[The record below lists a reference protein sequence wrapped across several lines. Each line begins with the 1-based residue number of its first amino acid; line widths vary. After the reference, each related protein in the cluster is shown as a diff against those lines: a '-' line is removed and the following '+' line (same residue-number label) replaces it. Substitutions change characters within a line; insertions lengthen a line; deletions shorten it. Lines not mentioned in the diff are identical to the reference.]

1 MIYTNNYYEDFNSSV
16 FGDVKNAVTHGT
28 QAVTDFFFIK
38 ESPCRSLSTCLT
50 KVRLDPD
57 LQKVKGNWQ
66 KMSSDS
72 SRKAELKKIG
82 TEYEKQMK
90 KHGSLVDI
98 QYNQLFGGLGLNAGV
113 SGLWMPGVAMIA
125 THLKEKKGLD
135 GLFVCAH
142 RKALCAKIEE
152 IIANPKDQRC
162 ALITGT
168 SNDDKDFPLHKMAIC
183 IEKKDGRLQIAVL
196 DSYGNDCFSSNIIHE
211 IVKICEKTGCK
222 DPEIFLSI
230 AKREAAG
237 YGCGVFALQDAVSF
251 LQDAQ
256 FFQNLDFSWTN
267 IYGNRQIEINTI
279 LPPGFMI
286 GAQSMRGVEEYRK
299 NEGQKVFDQPI
310 LGRKKTLQAYLKR
323 NVLVID
329 GKRQNH
335 YITKKTLQYQQFI
348 TSALKELKTE
358 EVKGMIHA
366 TLLT

>member
-1 MIYTNNYYEDFNSSV
+1 MIYINNYHDGFNSSV
-16 FGDVKNAVTHGT
+16 FGDVKSAVAYGT
-28 QAVTDFFFIK
+28 QAVTDYFFVK
-38 ESPCRSLSTCLT
+38 EPPCRSLSDCLT
-50 KVRLDPD
+50 KVRLDTD
-57 LQKVKGNWQ
+57 LQKVKGSWQ

-72 SRKAELKKIG
+72 TRKAELRKIC
-82 TEYEKQMK
+82 TEYNKQMK
-90 KHGSLVDI
+90 KHGTLVNI
-98 QYNQLFGGLGLNAGV
+98 QYNQLFGDLRLNAGV

-162 ALITGT
+162 ALIVGT
-168 SNDDKDFPLHKMAIC
+168 SNDDKDFPLHKMSIC
-183 IEKKDGRLQIAVL
+183 IEKKEGELRIAVL
-196 DSYGNDCFSSNIIHE
+196 DSYGSDCYSSNIVDE

-230 AKREAAG
+230 ARREAAG

-251 LQDAQ
+251 LQDKH
-256 FFQNLDFSWTN
+256 FFQCLDFSWTKT
-267 IYGNRQIEINTI
+267 YGNRKIEINTL
-279 LPPGFMI
+279 LPAGFMI
-286 GAQSMRGVEEYRK
+286 GAQSMRLVEEYRK

-329 GKRQNH
+329 GKKQNH

-348 TSALKELKTE
+348 TSALKELKTA
-358 EVKGMIHA
+358 EVKGMIYA